1 MNLQQHNRYVYL
13 YQPKAGILLLSDALQ
28 VLYALPRSQRLCPP
42 GQWLNCFPRAEQMRL
57 KLAFTALAM
66 AHTQESLQFSLKLNS
81 HSYSGEYRYTEHQ
94 LCNVSISK
102 QRFICGRVTPIW
114 NPRPRLPASHPQSA
128 YWSAHQAVG
137 ISPHD

>member
-1 MNLQQHNRYVYL
+1 MNLKQHNRYVYL

-42 GQWLNCFPRAEQMRL
+42 SRWLNCFSQADQMRL

-66 AHTQESLQFSLKLNS
+66 AHHEEPLKLSLKMDSQSCN
-81 HSYSGEYRYTEHQ
+81 GEYRYAEHQ
-94 LCNVSISK
+94 LCNVAINK

-114 NPRPRLPASHPQSA
+114 NPRPGLPASHQQFA
-128 YWSAHQAVG
+128 YWSERQAGG
-137 ISPHD
+137 ISQSG